1 MGEPEWTGKG
11 EVPEWIRVSL
21 TNLTLQSCHVEV
33 LDARGRGQVLSVLVD
48 SLRPDMDKKA
58 EQQRQKK
65 QKALHPALQ
74 PAGCPLPILDLGNAG
89 MVKLA
94 ELCISQEHLAGL
106 QCAQEVTV
114 TWQSAPG
121 TRGEGQTTGAN
132 DGDEDKGPAF
142 PVVLQVRSDRSFR
155 KGELILVPAGGE
167 VWEKGEMGTEVE
179 RKRARGTEVAI
190 QKSKAVHSAMLAS
203 VEAQVDCGPPPK
215 KRRKFAQASSQ
226 EEAGEVHLSFDILSP
241 LVTAAK
247 APAKRKRVLESLLP
261 FWALLQRAQAGAP
274 ANMALEYLRVTPKA
288 SDVDGWPLECQRA
301 QRLHYVVRV
310 PIATNTSSINK
321 GDVLTLPFE
330 TGSVKVNTGDVEV
343 AQQEGKTRTGT
354 EVS

>member
-1 MGEPEWTGKG
+1 M
-11 EVPEWIRVSL
+11 PEWIRVNL
-21 TNLTLQSCHVEV
+21 TNLTLQSCDVKV

-48 SLRPDMDKKA
+48 SLRPDKEGQA

-114 TWQSAPG
+114 TWQSATQPAKEMDKE
-121 TRGEGQTTGAN
+121 RRHDGE
-132 DGDEDKGPAF
+132 ERGPAF
-142 PVVLQVRSDRSFR
+142 PVVLQVRSNRSYR
-155 KGELILVPAGGE
+155 RGELVLVPAGGE
-167 VWEKGEMGTEVE
+167 VWEKGERGTELE

-226 EEAGEVHLSFDILSP
+226 EEVEDVHLSFDILSP

-247 APAKRKRVLESLLP
+247 APAQRKRVLQTLLP
-261 FWALLQRAQAGAP
+261 FWGLLQRAEAGAP
-274 ANMALEYLRVTPKA
+274 ATWR
-288 SDVDGWPLECQRA
+288 W
-301 QRLHYVVRV
+301 
-310 PIATNTSSINK
+310 NT
-321 GDVLTLPFE
+321 FE
-330 TGSVKVNTGDVEV
+330 
-343 AQQEGKTRTGT
+343 
-354 EVS
+354 

>member
-1 MGEPEWTGKG
+1 M
-11 EVPEWIRVSL
+11 PEWICVSL
-21 TNLTLQSCHVEV
+21 TNLTLQSCDVTV
-33 LDARGRGQVLSVLVD
+33 LDARGRGQALSVLVD

-94 ELCISQEHLAGL
+94 ELCISQEHLAAL

-114 TWQSAPG
+114 TWQSAPTAQG
-121 TRGEGQTTGAN
+121 HPKYPGQVRGEGAN
-132 DGDEDKGPAF
+132 ANAGKEDKGPAF
-142 PVVLQVRSDRSFR
+142 PVVLQVRSNRSFR
-155 KGELILVPAGGE
+155 RGELVLVPAGAE
-167 VWEKGEMGTEVE
+167 VWEKGERGTELE
-179 RKRARGTEVAI
+179 RKRARGTELAI

-226 EEAGEVHLSFDILSP
+226 EEAEDVHLSFDILSP

-247 APAKRKRVLESLLP
+247 APAQRKRVLESLLP
-261 FWALLQRAQAGAP
+261 FWALLQRAQAGGP

-288 SDVDGWPLECQRA
+288 SDVDGWPLECERA

-310 PIATNTSSINK
+310 PIATNTSRINK

-354 EVS
+354 EVR